1 MSPLDVI
8 TSVLLIAGCGVA
20 LVSGIGLVRMPDFYT
35 RIHPAGKNDTLA
47 QTLILFGLMVAAGAS
62 LVSVKLAFIW
72 IFLFLT
78 TPSSTHAIARAAHV
92 DGRKPW
98 ERDPSQQR
106 ADA

>member
-1 MSPLDVI
+1 MSPLDLI
-8 TSVLLIAGCGVA
+8 TTLLLAAGCLIALA
-20 LVSGIGLVRMPDFYT
+20 SGIGILRMPDFYT

-47 QTLILFGLMVAAGAS
+47 QTLILLGLIVAAGAS

-92 DGRKPW
+92 DGRLPW
-98 ERDPSQQR
+98 AQDTEQE